1 MRTLDSDRD
10 AGDLLVDRVRP
21 SDSSGVLGGC
31 LDVQNELS
39 VPWVVAVDVL
49 RDCLVR
55 LCSRS
60 DAMVSPPAVA
70 RGGVAVMSV
79 LFLTL
84 VGKVGGVVTI
94 VDDDSRMKERDGVLP
109 IENILVRCRRGG

>member
-84 VGKVGGVVTI
+84 VGKVGGVVSI
-94 VDDDSRMKERDGVLP
+94 VDDDSRMKERDGVSP
-109 IENILVRCRRGG
+109 IENIFVRCRRGG